1 MPPKGPKVAPK
12 AGGARK
18 GPPAAMLAKLKQHL
32 EKQKEEEERR
42 LKEAEE
48 EERRLR
54 EEERLAEEQRKFELA
69 ERAQEKQRRKDEER
83 QLRKDS
89 KKGVNNGALE
99 RMAAAGFILPDVDK
113 IREEQRQERD
123 KPKRKPMPRPKVAAP
138 KREEV
143 VQASPA
149 AGVEET
155 DEEAEQDEDD
165 GELTVATES
174 EEEVDEDDWEALMER
189 DDRRAARH
197 TENERIRLVRVER
210 IEHQKKAREER
221 ARTRAEAAAAE
232 RAKQHVLESVAS
244 LRSPICCVLGHV
256 DTGKTSL
263 LDRIRSTNVQGGEAG
278 GITQQIGATF
288 FPREALVG
296 ATAEINTKY
305 NHDLNVPGLLVIDTP
320 GHESFTNLRSRGS
333 SLCDIAILVV
343 DIMHGLEPQTRESIR
358 LLRQKKCPF
367 IIALNK
373 VDRLYSWKANENM
386 DIEQTL
392 SKQSESVR
400 SEFETRVNQV
410 KQEMQAEGLNSELY
424 YRNKDM
430 RKVVSIVPTSAKS
443 GEGISDLL
451 LLEIQLVQQFMEGKV
466 TYRDDLQ
473 CTILEVKPITGY
485 GVTVD
490 AILINGVLHE
500 GDTICLCG
508 QNGPIFTQIRA
519 LLTPQPLR
527 ELRVRGEYIHHKEM
541 KAAMGIKIAANELE
555 FVIPGTPLLVLHPGD
570 DKDKIAHEVMK
581 DTNKITDQLS
591 PDGIGVT
598 VQSSTLGSL
607 EALLAYL
614 KDMKIPVA
622 SASIGP
628 LHKRHMVQ
636 LLSIKRK
643 APRYAVVLAF
653 DVQVSEDAREIAKK
667 NDIDIFEAK
676 IIYHLFDMFTRYVA
690 EYESREK
697 ERARVIAVFPVQLTI
712 IDDAIHKSDP
722 IILPVKVERGQLH
735 PGTPLAIMRGETPLL
750 IGRVMTIERDN
761 KSIPIARMGHE
772 CAVKINSGE
781 SGVVYD
787 RQFDKTDS
795 VFSLITRPSV
805 DAIKKFKDELS
816 EDDINLLATLIK
828 ALKVPPR

>member
-1 MPPKGPKVAPK
+1 MPPKGPKAAPK
-12 AGGARK
+12 AAARK
-18 GPPAAMLAKLKQHL
+18 GPPAAMLAKLKQHM
-32 EKQKEEEERR
+32 ERQKEEEERR
-42 LKEAEE
+42 LREAEE

-69 ERAQEKQRRKDEER
+69 ERAKEKQRRKEEER
-83 QLRKDS
+83 QLRKDA
-89 KKGVNNGALE
+89 KKDVRNGALE

-113 IREEQRQERD
+113 IREEQQHVRD
-123 KPKRKPMPRPKVAAP
+123 KPRHKPEPKPREKTQVAHPKQVEMAAAP
-138 KREEV
+138 PEEED
-143 VQASPA
+143 
-149 AGVEET
+149 GEE
-155 DEEAEQDEDD
+155 EEESKDD
-165 GELTVATES
+165 GELTVATDS
-174 EEEVDEDDWEALMER
+174 EDEVDEDDWEALMER

-197 TENERIRLVRVER
+197 LENERIRAARVER
-210 IEHQKKAREER
+210 VEQRRKENEER
-221 ARTRAEAAAAE
+221 ARLRAEAEAAE

-296 ATAEINTKY
+296 ATADINKKY
-305 NHDLNVPGLLVIDTP
+305 RYNLNVPGLLVIDTP

-373 VDRLYSWKANENM
+373 VDRLYAWAANENM

-392 SKQSESVR
+392 SKQKDNVC
-400 SEFETRVNQV
+400 SEFDSRVNQI
-410 KQEMQAEGLNSELY
+410 KQELMAEGFNSELY
-424 YRNKDM
+424 YKNKDM
-430 RKVVSIVPTSAKS
+430 RKVVSIVPTSAKT

-466 TYRDDLQ
+466 TYKDDLQ

-490 AILINGVLHE
+490 AILINGELHE

-519 LLTPQPLR
+519 LLTPQPLK
-527 ELRVRGEYIHHKEM
+527 ELRVRGDYIHHKQM
-541 KAAMGIKIAANELE
+541 KAAMGIKIAANDLE
-555 FVIPGTPLLVLHPGD
+555 FVIPGTPLLVVHNGD
-570 DKDKIAHEVMK
+570 DKEKIAHEVMK
-581 DTNKITDQLS
+581 EANSISDQLS
-591 PDGIGVT
+591 SDGVGVT

-628 LHKRHMVQ
+628 LHKRHMIQ
-636 LLSIKRK
+636 LLSMKRK

-653 DVQVSEDAREIAKK
+653 DVQVSEDARDIAKK

-690 EYESREK
+690 EYENREK
-697 ERARVIAVFPVQLTI
+697 ERARAIAVFPVQLAI
-712 IDDAIHKSDP
+712 IDEAIHKSDP
-722 IILPVKVERGQLH
+722 IILPVKIERGQLH
-735 PGTPLAIMRGETPLL
+735 PGTPLAIMRGDTPLL
-750 IGRVMTIERDN
+750 LGRVMSIERDN
-761 KSIPIARMGHE
+761 KNIPVARMGNE

-781 SGVVYD
+781 TGVVYD
-787 RQFDKTDS
+787 RQFTKSDS

-828 ALKVPPR
+828 VLKVPPR